1 MEEGRDRVHVL
12 GVGNEGLNG
21 PEALDSIVNS
31 TSSSE
36 SNMTVTTTMK
46 RS

>member
-1 MEEGRDRVHVL
+1 MEGSRDRVDIL

-31 TSSSE
+31 TSPSE
-36 SNMTVTTTMK
+36 SNMTVTTTMR